1 MPCSCLPVSFLWLQK
16 RVHGVR
22 HAPKQA
28 RANLFDRLRDSRLQA
43 DTTLSKA
50 NRASAFDAGKNLR
63 AEIIS
68 HGMESS
74 ISSGNWS
81 IKRFRMERK
90 GVTQAHLILTT
101 LSSWQW
107 LFDRCFMQL
116 SCISVT
122 MAFTEEHHLG
132 MPYPIRQSSDR
143 SDSGKSSMAV
153 CPCVLLHFYQH
164 TACMLSHNDVVVIWL

>member
-1 MPCSCLPVSFLWLQK
+1 MAYSKPN
-16 RVHGVR
+16 H
-22 HAPKQA
+22 A
-28 RANLFDRLRDSRLQA
+28 RAYLSDRLRASHLQA

-90 GVTQAHLILTT
+90 GVTQASLILTT
-101 LSSWQW
+101 CSSWQQ
-107 LFDRCFMQL
+107 LF
-116 SCISVT
+116 
-122 MAFTEEHHLG
+122 
-132 MPYPIRQSSDR
+132 
-143 SDSGKSSMAV
+143 
-153 CPCVLLHFYQH
+153 
-164 TACMLSHNDVVVIWL
+164 

>member
-1 MPCSCLPVSFLWLQK
+1 MDICIACV
-16 RVHGVR
+16 
-22 HAPKQA
+22 
-28 RANLFDRLRDSRLQA
+28 QA

-90 GVTQAHLILTT
+90 GVTQARLLLT
-101 LSSWQW
+101 LSRILQMSVAEALTATGPSHASAWSTRASPRHV
-107 LFDRCFMQL
+107 FR
-116 SCISVT
+116 SC
-122 MAFTEEHHLG
+122 
-132 MPYPIRQSSDR
+132 
-143 SDSGKSSMAV
+143 
-153 CPCVLLHFYQH
+153 
-164 TACMLSHNDVVVIWL
+164 

>member
-1 MPCSCLPVSFLWLQK
+1 MFLPAHRLFLASKNMCMASSTFQK
-16 RVHGVR
+16 AWG
-22 HAPKQA
+22 
-28 RANLFDRLRDSRLQA
+28 NLFGQLRASYLQA

-90 GVTQAHLILTT
+90 GVTQAHLILTI
-101 LSSWQW
+101 LSF
-107 LFDRCFMQL
+107 LA
-116 SCISVT
+116 I
-122 MAFTEEHHLG
+122 
-132 MPYPIRQSSDR
+132 
-143 SDSGKSSMAV
+143 
-153 CPCVLLHFYQH
+153 VL
-164 TACMLSHNDVVVIWL
+164 

>member
-1 MPCSCLPVSFLWLQK
+1 MFGTCI
-16 RVHGVR
+16 
-22 HAPKQA
+22 
-28 RANLFDRLRDSRLQA
+28 QA

-90 GVTQAHLILTT
+90 GVTQVCEIHA
-101 LSSWQW
+101 QN
-107 LFDRCFMQL
+107 RQCF
-116 SCISVT
+116 
-122 MAFTEEHHLG
+122 F
-132 MPYPIRQSSDR
+132 
-143 SDSGKSSMAV
+143 
-153 CPCVLLHFYQH
+153 
-164 TACMLSHNDVVVIWL
+164 

>member
-1 MPCSCLPVSFLWLQK
+1 MTNTC
-16 RVHGVR
+16 HGLHTWRSPLLSSVR
-22 HAPKQA
+22 MGMHV
-28 RANLFDRLRDSRLQA
+28 QA

-90 GVTQAHLILTT
+90 GVTQ
-101 LSSWQW
+101 
-107 LFDRCFMQL
+107 
-116 SCISVT
+116 V
-122 MAFTEEHHLG
+122 
-132 MPYPIRQSSDR
+132 
-143 SDSGKSSMAV
+143 
-153 CPCVLLHFYQH
+153 
-164 TACMLSHNDVVVIWL
+164 

>member
-1 MPCSCLPVSFLWLQK
+1 MKACEWHQAASQSCIGQIFGQL
-16 RVHGVR
+16 
-22 HAPKQA
+22 
-28 RANLFDRLRDSRLQA
+28 RAAHSQA

-90 GVTQAHLILTT
+90 GVTQAHLTLTMF
-101 LSSWQW
+101 SFWQ
-107 LFDRCFMQL
+107 
-116 SCISVT
+116 
-122 MAFTEEHHLG
+122 
-132 MPYPIRQSSDR
+132 
-143 SDSGKSSMAV
+143 
-153 CPCVLLHFYQH
+153 
-164 TACMLSHNDVVVIWL
+164 

>member
-1 MPCSCLPVSFLWLQK
+1 ML
-16 RVHGVR
+16 
-22 HAPKQA
+22 A
-28 RANLFDRLRDSRLQA
+28 QA

-90 GVTQAHLILTT
+90 GVTQVWAKRKDHCT
-101 LSSWQW
+101 
-107 LFDRCFMQL
+107 C
-116 SCISVT
+116 SCLDFSL
-122 MAFTEEHHLG
+122 MLG
-132 MPYPIRQSSDR
+132 
-143 SDSGKSSMAV
+143 
-153 CPCVLLHFYQH
+153 LHIVH
-164 TACMLSHNDVVVIWL
+164 C

>member
-1 MPCSCLPVSFLWLQK
+1 M
-16 RVHGVR
+16 
-22 HAPKQA
+22 
-28 RANLFDRLRDSRLQA
+28 QA

-90 GVTQAHLILTT
+90 GVTQVREWMTQCL
-101 LSSWQW
+101 
-107 LFDRCFMQL
+107 R
-116 SCISVT
+116 V
-122 MAFTEEHHLG
+122 
-132 MPYPIRQSSDR
+132 
-143 SDSGKSSMAV
+143 
-153 CPCVLLHFYQH
+153 
-164 TACMLSHNDVVVIWL
+164 